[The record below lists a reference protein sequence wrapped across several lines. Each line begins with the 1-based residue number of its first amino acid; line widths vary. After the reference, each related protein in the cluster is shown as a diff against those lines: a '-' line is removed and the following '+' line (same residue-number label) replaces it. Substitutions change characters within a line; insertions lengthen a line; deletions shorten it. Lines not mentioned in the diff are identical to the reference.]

1 MPRIITAE
9 DTRLSDIQKAEIEI
23 TSSLV
28 ELIKSVDEGA
38 LENAD
43 KQKLMAVLLNK
54 VSNDQELIDSLNL
67 DKLTN
72 GKSDESGSG
81 EQTESDDEALEDEE
95 DMGGPGMDFGM

>member
-1 MPRIITAE
+1 M
-9 DTRLSDIQKAEIEI
+9 
-23 TSSLV
+23 
-28 ELIKSVDEGA
+28 DEGA

-54 VSNDQELIDSLNL
+54 VSNDQALIDSLNL
-67 DKLTN
+67 DKLSD

-81 EQTESDDEALEDEE
+81 EQTESDEAPEDEE